1 MTENSIQAWSSLAMA
16 VIAFIALIVACYEY
30 FSHKEINKH
39 QLFSQLNIRYQE
51 SDDIQT
57 VIRYLRIK
65 NPSDKKPTLYQL
77 ELFLRFFE
85 EIGMYMSTKSL
96 PAETVDKF
104 FGFYLKEL
112 YTSPRGNE
120 LLALLIKDEELP
132 YLEIVKKQIGIS
144 NNDTKWSCLKALKK
158 VKSCF
163 NEFSFN

>member
-16 VIAFIALIVACYEY
+16 VVAFIALIVACYEY
-30 FSHKEINKH
+30 FTHKEINKH

-51 SDDIQT
+51 SDDIQI

-96 PAETVDKF
+96 PAETVDRF

-112 YTSPRGNE
+112 YKSPRGNE

-132 YLEIVKKQIGIS
+132 YLEIVKKRIGIKKK
-144 NNDTKWSCLKALKK
+144 DTPWIGYRVWTK
-158 VKSCF
+158 VKSRFDELCL
-163 NEFSFN
+163 N